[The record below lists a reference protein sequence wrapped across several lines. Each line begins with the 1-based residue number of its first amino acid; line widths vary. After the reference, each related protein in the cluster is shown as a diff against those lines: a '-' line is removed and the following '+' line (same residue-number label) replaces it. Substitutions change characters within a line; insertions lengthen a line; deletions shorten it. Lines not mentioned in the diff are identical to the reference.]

1 MNNEEI
7 QALMEK
13 LKSLGLTEEDI
24 ANGVLWPGFKA
35 GKISKEDLD
44 ALLSALGLEMDP
56 DFKDDDG
63 PGEGAPAAAQG
74 EGAPVSKEEA
84 EDLKEI
90 KPGESKE
97 EFQEKVEEAKG
108 GEGAPAAGAGE
119 GEKPAEGGEEKP
131 AEGNNDD
138 EEKEWDDV
146 KKNVFKL

>member
-56 DFKDDDG
+56 EFKDDDG
-63 PGEGAPAAAQG
+63 PGEGEAG
-74 EGAPVSKEEA
+74 DGTVSQEEA

-90 KPGESKE
+90 KPGETKE

-108 GEGAPAAGAGE
+108 TGE
-119 GEKPAEGGEEKP
+119 GEKPAEEKP
-131 AEGNNDD
+131 AEGEKPGEGTPAENNND

>member
-44 ALLSALGLEMDP
+44 TLLSALGLEMDP

-63 PGEGAPAAAQG
+63 PGEGEGAPAAAQG
-74 EGAPVSKEEA
+74 EGAPGVSKEEA

-97 EFQEKVEEAKG
+97 EFQEKVEEAK
-108 GEGAPAAGAGE
+108 ESPAAGAGE

-131 AEGNNDD
+131 AENNND